1 MQSLEILS
9 SSHIY
14 LEDKERTVSSQ
25 EDFQLTHVISQG
37 RVEAGGF
44 PAHTNIV
51 ELRIIVDRETGCV
64 TVGGYPAHTGNV
76 R

>member
-1 MQSLEILS
+1 M
-9 SSHIY
+9 
-14 LEDKERTVSSQ
+14 SSQ
-25 EDFQLTHVISQG
+25 EDFQLTHINSQG

-51 ELRIIVDRETGCV
+51 KLRVIVDRETGCV
-64 TVGGYPAHTGNV
+64 AAGGFPAHTGSV